1 MTQKQVSQLAAEA
14 AEVITKLEEAKALYS
29 RLDALTD
36 QLNGACP
43 KLLAKHG
50 VQVVDNF
57 ASKNTV
63 WKSSA
68 VRRFELKKVSNE

>member
-1 MTQKQVSQLAAEA
+1 MTQKQVSQLASEA
-14 AEVITKLEEAKALYS
+14 AKVIAELESAKALYQK
-29 RLDALTD
+29 LDSLTD

-50 VQVVDNF
+50 IQVVDNF
-57 ASKNTV
+57 ASKNSV
-63 WKSSA
+63 WKSSC